1 MNKTS
6 SKQPLSSPRRV
17 ETLAL
22 PLMKILSGTFFGG
35 NGKSTTKKSRP
46 FFRQRRRLT
55 AILESQPEPSS
66 PKVTCTGQVKASKTA
81 SSKSRRRLKSPF
93 LGKCASFFKT
103 VCSCGYGNLSRL
115 ESEMPRDDRV
125 QSDGE
130 AEGANAECGILPV
143 TGPPSPTRNK
153 FLLTRSKSVSSEVS
167 KLWSFPS
174 ASKAET
180 RDSETEAECVHVCE
194 KDDNPTSET
203 EPPTHTDP
211 ERENRIRDR
220 VRKKFLSDPELDFG
234 GKKESECEAVFVKLR
249 CKSDP
254 GRALKRFVSDPELE
268 LRRKKESES
277 EAVVVKLRRCKSD
290 PGRIQKS
297 SPYLPPLSAT
307 CSKSKFSDQA
317 AGFSNRRNHLKWKKL
332 YVPSSGCDEN
342 GSGVKNI
349 VESFGKGFLGLSV
362 ATAVAV
368 SLSCDSL
375 ALAESLTV
383 AFPASRAREVNTVQR
398 TLVEAWG
405 LIRDTFV
412 DPTFNHQDWD
422 SKLQQT
428 MVEIF
433 PLRTADAAYN
443 KISGMLSTLGD
454 PFTRIISPKEY
465 QSFRI
470 GSDGNLQGVG
480 LFINVEPSTGQL
492 VVMSCVEGS
501 PAARAGIHG
510 GDELVE
516 INGERLDGIDSEAAA
531 QKLRGPYGTTVT
543 VKLHSGKDAGNSSE
557 IREVKLPRENIRL
570 SPISSAIINHR
581 TPDGH
586 ISKTGYVKLAAFSQ
600 TAAVDMEDAIYDMED
615 QGVESYILDLRNNPG
630 GLVKAGLDVAQ
641 IWLDGDETLV
651 NTIDRDG
658 NMLPINIVDGHAIT
672 HDPLVVLVNEGSAS
686 ASEILAGALHDNG
699 RAVLVG
705 HKTFGKGRIQSVTE
719 LHDGSALFI
728 TVAKYLSPALHDI
741 DKVGI
746 TPDIQCTTEMLNATK
761 EVSLK
766 DKSVESALEADSC
779 IMVAEHELDI
789 QQSKGTA
796 S

>member
-1 MNKTS
+1 MN
-6 SKQPLSSPRRV
+6 LVCRRV
-17 ETLAL
+17 EFHL
-22 PLMKILSGTFFGG
+22 PS
-35 NGKSTTKKSRP
+35 
-46 FFRQRRRLT
+46 
-55 AILESQPEPSS
+55 
-66 PKVTCTGQVKASKTA
+66 
-81 SSKSRRRLKSPF
+81 
-93 LGKCASFFKT
+93 
-103 VCSCGYGNLSRL
+103 
-115 ESEMPRDDRV
+115 
-125 QSDGE
+125 
-130 AEGANAECGILPV
+130 LPA
-143 TGPPSPTRNK
+143 T
-153 FLLTRSKSVSSEVS
+153 SSESPRVS
-167 KLWSFPS
+167 
-174 ASKAET
+174 
-180 RDSETEAECVHVCE
+180 H
-194 KDDNPTSET
+194 
-203 EPPTHTDP
+203 
-211 ERENRIRDR
+211 
-220 VRKKFLSDPELDFG
+220 
-234 GKKESECEAVFVKLR
+234 
-249 CKSDP
+249 
-254 GRALKRFVSDPELE
+254 
-268 LRRKKESES
+268 
-277 EAVVVKLRRCKSD
+277 
-290 PGRIQKS
+290 
-297 SPYLPPLSAT
+297 
-307 CSKSKFSDQA
+307 FSDQA
-317 AGFSNRRNHLKWKKL
+317 AAFSYRKSLKWNNVSQTYATKMSWRTQPGVTSVC
-332 YVPSSGCDEN
+332 YEH
-342 GSGVKNI
+342 GSRLKNLL
-349 VESFGKGFLGLSV
+349 ESFGRGFLGLSV
-362 ATAVAV
+362 AAAAAFPLT
-368 SLSCDSL
+368 CDSP

-383 AFPASRAREVNTVQR
+383 AFPVSRAREVNTVQR

-433 PLRTADAAYN
+433 PLRSADAAYN
-443 KISGMLSTLGD
+443 KISGMLSTLDD

-480 LFINVEPSTGQL
+480 LFINVEPSTGHL

-516 INGERLDGIDSEAAA
+516 INGEGLDGIDSETAA

-543 VKLHSGKDAGNSSE
+543 IKLHSGSDAGTGHPG
-557 IREVKLPRENIRL
+557 IREVKLPRENIKL

-581 TPDGH
+581 TPDGR
-586 ISKTGYVKLAAFSQ
+586 ISKTGYVKLSAFSQ
-600 TAAVDMEDAIYDMED
+600 TAAADMEDAIYDMED

-641 IWLDGDETLV
+641 IWLDGDETVV

-658 NMLPINIVDGHAIT
+658 HMLPINLVDGHAIT

-699 RAVLVG
+699 RAILVG
-705 HKTFGKGRIQSVTE
+705 HRTFGKGRIQSVTE

-746 TPDIQCTTEMLNATK
+746 NPDVQCTSEMLNAPK
-761 EVSLK
+761 EVSLE
-766 DKSVESALEADSC
+766 DKKRVESVLEADSC
-779 IMVAEHELDI
+779 ILVAEHQLDI